1 MTEWAKQDDQ
11 QSVLDEVETS
21 YEVYVE
27 NNYEDVPSDLKQL
40 KKMCKEKKAEWKKK
54 MSGDITQEQKDDLIS
69 ERITDVKQFIRQT
82 LWKQCSFSES
92 VKSCR
97 REKIM

>member
-27 NNYEDVPSDLKQL
+27 NNYEDVPSDRETAEENVQG
-40 KKMCKEKKAEWKKK
+40 EKSRVEENERRYHTRAE
-54 MSGDITQEQKDDLIS
+54 G
-69 ERITDVKQFIRQT
+69 
-82 LWKQCSFSES
+82 
-92 VKSCR
+92 
-97 REKIM
+97 